1 MSRQGQFPVILV
13 ALALLLVLPGT
24 RPPAA
29 GVAHARS
36 FTLVGHLD
44 IEGGGMVDAQGDLA
58 VIGHMAPPH
67 ATSILDVSQ
76 PARPTVL
83 ARIPAEPGT
92 HSHKARLCGTVL
104 ITNHERYGGRA
115 PGGKV
120 GLGFWDVTDPARPR
134 ELSLLEMGGRNGGGG
149 GVHRFQADCAGGLVY
164 AGADLEGY
172 RGNITLIVDFS
183 DPKKPREI
191 SRWWMPGQW
200 IAGGEQAADPVG
212 YRTHHPNRMG
222 DRLYVPLWMGG
233 LAVVDVSDLSKP
245 KTVSHINYPRPSGAP
260 THTTLPVGHEILG
273 RRWLVVF
280 DEELGGGDPP
290 AFMRL
295 FDITDETR
303 PRQASA
309 YQPPR
314 DVPPGVRFGAHQ
326 PHEFVAADNLV
337 YATWFAGG
345 LRVVDIANPYRPT
358 EVGRY
363 VPRPA
368 AGPRPSMSNDVFVDT
383 RGLIYLIDRE
393 NGLDILRFDGKT
405 DRK

>member
-1 MSRQGQFPVILV
+1 
-13 ALALLLVLPGT
+13 
-24 RPPAA
+24 
-29 GVAHARS
+29 
-36 FTLVGHLD
+36 
-44 IEGGGMVDAQGDLA
+44 MVDVQGDVA
-58 VIGHMAPPH
+58 VVGHMAPPH

-76 PARPTVL
+76 PARPRVL
-83 ARIPAEPGT
+83 ARIPTKPGT

-115 PGGKV
+115 PGGQV
-120 GLGFWDVTDPARPR
+120 GLGFWDVTDPSRPR
-134 ELSLLEMGGRNGGGG
+134 ETALLGMGGPNGGGG
-149 GVHRFQADCAGGLVY
+149 GVHRFQADCARKLVY

-183 DPKKPREI
+183 DPRKPREI

-200 IAGGEQAADPVG
+200 VAGGEHAADAAG
-212 YRTHHPNRMG
+212 YRTHHANRLG

-233 LAVVDVSDLSKP
+233 LAIVDISDITQP
-245 KTVSHINYPRPSGAP
+245 RMVSHVNYPRPSGAP

-273 RRWLVVF
+273 RKWLVVF

-295 FDITDETR
+295 FDITDEAR
-303 PRQASA
+303 PRQVSA

-314 DVPPGVRFGAHQ
+314 DAPPGVRFGAHQ

-337 YATWFAGG
+337 YAAWFAGG
-345 LRVVDIANPYRPT
+345 LRVVDMANPHHPT

-363 VPRPA
+363 LPRPV
-368 AGPRPSMSNDVFVDT
+368 AGKRPPMSNDVFVDK
-383 RGLIYLIDRE
+383 RGLIYLIDRD